1 MGENIPKYVELV
13 NWIRLQIDEKR
24 LLPGEKLYSENELS
38 SMFGLS
44 RQTVRHAVSVLEH
57 EGAIRRIQGSGTYIN
72 DDRLAALA
80 RRKRVSVVT
89 TYVDSYI
96 FPKTIQGME
105 DTFLEGG
112 YSVQLAF
119 TNNQNSRERAIL
131 EEIIARDEV
140 AGIIVEPTKSGL
152 PNPNLALYQEIRKR
166 RIPIL
171 FINSYYPQLKIP
183 HVSMNDRMAGRKL
196 TKHLIS
202 MGHRKIGGIFKHD
215 DGQGRLRYAGYL
227 DALMEA
233 GIRPDDARIVWID
246 TEDVKQ
252 LDRLSSKIQERF
264 SDCSAVLCYNDE
276 VAVGLL
282 EVFRR
287 IGIAVPQDMS
297 IAGVDDSDLS
307 VMGDVKITSARHP
320 MERLGMRAAENLLRM
335 MKEPSFD
342 GNYEFDAEI
351 TYRTSV
357 RKRQIEKRD

>member
-1 MGENIPKYVELV
+1 MGNDIPKYLELV
-13 NWIRLQIDEKR
+13 NWIQEQIRGKK
-24 LLPGEKLYSENELS
+24 LVPGQKMYSENMLS
-38 SMFGLS
+38 DMFGVS

-57 EGAIRRIQGSGTYIN
+57 DGIIRRIQGSGTYLN
-72 DDRLAALA
+72 DDRLADLA
-80 RRKRVSVVT
+80 RRKRVSVIT

-105 DTFLEGG
+105 DTFQREG

-119 TNNQNSRERAIL
+119 TNNQNIKERAIL
-131 EEIIARDEV
+131 EELIARDEV

-152 PNPNLALYQEIRKR
+152 PNPNMALYQEIRKR
-166 RIPIL
+166 RIPTL

-202 MGHRKIGGIFKHD
+202 MGHRRIGGIFKHD

-227 DALMEA
+227 DALMDA
-233 GIRPDDARIVWID
+233 GICVDDAQIVWID
-246 TEDVKQ
+246 TEDVKH
-252 LDRLSSKIQERF
+252 LDRLSVKIQECF
-264 SDCSAVLCYNDE
+264 SDCTAVLCYNDE

-282 EVFRR
+282 DVLRGV
-287 IGIAVPQDMS
+287 GIQVPGDIS
-297 IAGVDDSDLS
+297 VVGVDDSDLS
-307 VMGDVKITSARHP
+307 VMGNVKITSARHP
-320 MERLGMRAAENLLRM
+320 MERLGMRAAENLLHM

-351 TYRTSV
+351 MYRDSV
-357 RKRQIEKRD
+357 KKILK

>member
-1 MGENIPKYVELV
+1 MENKMPKYIELV
-13 NWIRLQIDEKR
+13 SWIRTQISEKK
-24 LLPGEKLYSENELS
+24 LLPGQKLYSENELS
-38 SMFGLS
+38 RMFGLS

-57 EGAIRRIQGSGTYIN
+57 DGILCRIQGSGTYIN

-96 FPKTIQGME
+96 FPKTIQGIE
-105 DTFLEGG
+105 DTFSEEG

-119 TNNQNSRERAIL
+119 TNNQNSKERAIL

-140 AGIIVEPTKSGL
+140 AGILVEPTKSGL
-152 PNPNLALYQEIRKR
+152 PNPNLALYQEIKKR

-183 HVSMNDRMAGRKL
+183 HVSMNDRMVGRKL
-196 TKHLIS
+196 TKHLIAK
-202 MGHRKIGGIFKHD
+202 GHREIGGIFKHD

-233 GIRPDDARIVWID
+233 GIRPEDGRIVWID
-246 TEDVKQ
+246 TEDVRQ
-252 LDRLSSKIQERF
+252 LDRLSLKLKERF
-264 SDCSAVLCYNDE
+264 SDCTAVLCYNDE
-276 VAVGLL
+276 VAAGLM
-282 EVFRR
+282 EVFRGM
-287 IGIAVPQDMS
+287 GILVPQDIS
-297 IAGVDDSDLS
+297 VVGVDDSELS
-307 VMGDVKITSARHP
+307 VKGDVKITSAKHP

-342 GNYEFDAEI
+342 GNYEFDTEI
-351 TYRTSV
+351 ICRDSV
-357 RKRQIEKRD
+357 RKRS